1 MAKIKIDMDKLCEA
15 YPEAEKLAVLPRK
28 KKKALKKKI
37 ANWLMSAMETHAYEI
52 FLQNSIFQKT
62 YESLMEEIKNVSEE
76 LNKVESKT
84 IQVSATLKHES
95 VEDLDRL
102 GIDVDSQL
110 ENEFAKELIKTKR
123 NVKTKN

>member
-37 ANWLMSAMETHAYEI
+37 ANWLMSAMETNAFEI

-95 VEDLDRL
+95 VEDLDQL
-102 GIDVDSQL
+102 GIDVNTQL
-110 ENEFAKELIKTKR
+110 ENEFVKELNKGK
-123 NVKTKN
+123 K